1 MDYNLDELLQHYG
14 VKGMK
19 WGVRKQGTSSPKGP
33 TVKETV
39 KSKTREI
46 GTATKLLNT
55 SKMTS
60 EELQSTVSR
69 IRKENELKR
78 LTKVGITR
86 GSEEGKA
93 KRKLYATREK
103 LSDDELESKL
113 KRLRLEDQLKQE
125 VRNATKESRELAN
138 NFIRKSSN
146 FALETFVDEQGRF
159 APTDNPAV
167 NSVIES
173 TLKEYKKKDKKLLQ
187 NSLQSNELLQH
198 YGVKGMKWGVRK
210 DRETSPR
217 KPAKDPLD
225 SVKERALATA
235 YGIGVKVAPRELR
248 YSVQRALNNPTADD
262 SLLANAAQAEAKAT
276 GVLSTNPRL
285 SSAIEKVG
293 IEKHKAAKYDL
304 DATDLSRLKSYTDAA
319 RYSRNVNSY
328 LATKAPESYKTR
340 AEELK
345 ETLSKSKVNDTTVY
359 RSCSMQFSFDGISK
373 KLDSMSESELAKNF
387 NSFSKNYKGKTF
399 KENRVFSTS
408 TSPNF
413 AIDTWRKVNPT
424 AAKSYNT
431 YMIINTKN
439 TPGLLA
445 DGRTTSG
452 KKIVS
457 TRSNQEGIL
466 APSKMKYESLAWDA
480 ERKMFA
486 ITVTAMGDD

>member
-1 MDYNLDELLQHYG
+1 MSEDLKHHG

-19 WGVRKQGTSSPKGP
+19 WGVRRFQPYQKGDGPKGKFIDSNKRI
-33 TVKETV
+33 VSKET
-39 KSKTREI
+39 
-46 GTATKLLNT
+46 
-55 SKMTS
+55 
-60 EELQSTVSR
+60 
-69 IRKENELKR
+69 
-78 LTKVGITR
+78 
-86 GSEEGKA
+86 
-93 KRKLYATREK
+93 
-103 LSDDELESKL
+103 
-113 KRLRLEDQLKQE
+113 
-125 VRNATKESRELAN
+125 
-138 NFIRKSSN
+138 
-146 FALETFVDEQGRF
+146 
-159 APTDNPAV
+159 
-167 NSVIES
+167 
-173 TLKEYKKKDKKLLQ
+173 
-187 NSLQSNELLQH
+187 
-198 YGVKGMKWGVRK
+198 
-210 DRETSPR
+210 
-217 KPAKDPLD
+217 AKDPLN
-225 SVKERALATA
+225 SVKERALSKA

-248 YSVQRALNNPTADD
+248 YSVQRVLNNPTADD
-262 SLLANAAQAEAKAT
+262 SLIAKAAQAESKAT

-304 DATDLSRLKSYTDAA
+304 DTTDLSRLKSYTDAA
-319 RYSRNVNSY
+319 RYSRNINSY
-328 LATKAPESYKTR
+328 LATKDPESYKTR

-359 RSCSMQFSFDGISK
+359 RSCSMQFSFDGVAK
-373 KLDSMSESELAKNF
+373 KLDTMSESELAKNF
-387 NSFSKNYKGKTF
+387 DSFSKNYKGKTF

-431 YMIINTKN
+431 YMIVNTKN

-466 APSKMKYESLAWDA
+466 APSKMKYESLAWDK
-480 ERKMFA
+480 EREMFA